1 MELDYKKLQMR
12 GLREV
17 VDYSQKLIPGICEMI
32 EELRDGRRN
41 DTAEIL
47 NLVILGLNW
56 EIEMYNYT
64 EKLIN
69 IDKKVID
76 KKQMTQCVIRL
87 GEVLKSADDNMI
99 ADCLETD
106 FLPFLKTF
114 ERASKDTLM
123 RESAS

>member
-1 MELDYKKLQMR
+1 MEIDYKKLQMR

-17 VDYSQKLIPGICEMI
+17 VDYSQKLIPGLCEMI
-32 EELRDGRRN
+32 DELRDGRRS

-69 IDKKVID
+69 VEKKVID
-76 KKQMTQCVIRL
+76 KKLMTQCVIRL
-87 GEVLKSADDNMI
+87 GEVLKSADDDQI
-99 ADCLETD
+99 ADCLEKD

-114 ERASKDTLM
+114 EKASKETLL
-123 RESAS
+123 RENAS